1 MLLTAGMIAMKWLW
15 FGASLLAFLS
25 VLLALNTIAVLS
37 QRTADKRSDRDS
49 EIAIMLCL
57 YLVFYV
63 LFAAALAE
71 NSIR

>member
-1 MLLTAGMIAMKWLW
+1 MKWLW